1 MLHVAN
7 KNGPGIDEEDG
18 IGLHVDD
25 ELQRCLPLKKRH
37 PTCARC
43 RNHGLILDLKGH
55 KRLCE
60 YRYCRCT
67 RCIVVSQRRVV
78 MAKQV
83 ALSREQVR
91 QHRQDQD
98 TSEQLRESQRFHH
111 DVPLPP
117 PVIDLTSEGPNS
129 DEMAYPVVQPSPD
142 STNIGYGNSPY
153 SSWDS
158 SQANLSQPTQ
168 MSSSSSQNVFGQASQ
183 YYPTSFQ
190 SAQKLD
196 SHRPE
201 MFFTANPSSRRIMPS
216 PIMPYQSS
224 DPRVTNLSDR
234 IPGASPASQGN
245 FEQAPHYHSA
255 SFHTSQVDEMYRP
268 QVSLSANRTVRPLT
282 PSSMVTS
289 YESMDPPSGYFPS
302 RMTATSANLSSA
314 HSVMGQASQY
324 CPRPSFHSSL
334 VDETYQ
340 CQVSV
345 TANYKTG
352 PVFQNP
358 MMDTESAYRDSYMSA
373 NPQMNSTAAPRI
385 SSMPNTF
392 FRAGETVQ
400 SMCYCNVPDQA
411 QFHPQVP
418 TFPSSLRV
426 SPFDEQATPMSSL
439 PPSVVTAA
447 QRSYIN
453 TDRHPSPRVTSTAAY
468 TFHTIDEPPFY
479 SQNDIPYQDD
489 EPAFRSQRATTS
501 EQSQD
506 MPLDH
511 SDDFSWSPQAVTA
524 TKSPE
529 AVSSDHSPEPSYKS
543 RRPFPLRI
551 TIPSLQTNESSFTD
565 IRSPIDPSP
574 TFSPFSLSLL
584 ANTTLP
590 TSDIPSPG
598 FFTSSLP
605 SFNYPSPTLPTQSS
619 PVFSYPSPY
628 TNPSKYAGVPSFQS
642 LADSLLPVMQTS
654 QVTSNFAEQV
664 RIPPKYDEDLDD
676 EREGDEIDVCSLGHY
691 ASDNF

>member
-1 MLHVAN
+1 MRRNLYKFNDSKV
-7 KNGPGIDEEDG
+7 
-18 IGLHVDD
+18 L
-25 ELQRCLPLKKRH
+25 LK
-37 PTCARC
+37 
-43 RNHGLILDLKGH
+43 LF
-55 KRLCE
+55 
-60 YRYCRCT
+60 
-67 RCIVVSQRRVV
+67 S
-78 MAKQV
+78 
-83 ALSREQVR
+83 S
-91 QHRQDQD
+91 
-98 TSEQLRESQRFHH
+98 
-111 DVPLPP
+111 
-117 PVIDLTSEGPNS
+117 LT
-129 DEMAYPVVQPSPD
+129 
-142 STNIGYGNSPY
+142 GYGNSPY
-153 SSWDS
+153 STWDS

-168 MSSSSSQNVFGQASQ
+168 MSSPPQNVFGQSSQ

-190 SAQKLD
+190 PAQKLD
-196 SHRPE
+196 SHRPG
-201 MFFTANPSSRRIMPS
+201 MVFTANPSSRRMIPS
-216 PIMPYQSS
+216 PMLPYQSS
-224 DPRVTNLSDR
+224 DPQVTLTNLSDQ
-234 IPGASPASQGN
+234 IPRASPSSQGN
-245 FEQAPHYHSA
+245 FEQAPHYHPA
-255 SFHTSQVDEMYRP
+255 SFHTSQVDEMYRSH
-268 QVSLSANRTVRPLT
+268 VSLSANRTARPLT
-282 PSSMVTS
+282 PSPMVS
-289 YESMDPPSGYFPS
+289 YESMDPPAGYFPS
-302 RMTATSANLSSA
+302 RMTATSANLSST

-324 CPRPSFHSSL
+324 CPRSSFHSSL
-334 VDETYQ
+334 VDETYR

-352 PVFQNP
+352 PVFQSP
-358 MMDTESAYRDSYMSA
+358 MMDTESAYRDSYMLA

-385 SSMPNTF
+385 NSMPNTS
-392 FRAGETVQ
+392 FRAGDTVQ
-400 SMCYCNVPDQA
+400 NMCYCNVADQA
-411 QFHPQVP
+411 HFRPQVS

-426 SPFDEQATPMSSL
+426 SPFEEQAAPMSSL
-439 PPSVVTAA
+439 PPSVVTVA

-453 TDRHPSPRVTSTAAY
+453 PDRHPSPRVTSTAAY
-468 TFHTIDEPPFY
+468 TFQTTDEPPFY

-489 EPAFRSQRATTS
+489 ERTFRPQVVTTS
-501 EQSQD
+501 QQPQD
-506 MPLDH
+506 MPLDR
-511 SDDFSWSPQAVTA
+511 SDDFSWSLQAVTA

-654 QVTSNFAEQV
+654 QVTPNFAEQV

-676 EREGDEIDVCSLGHY
+676 DREGDEIDVCSLGHY

>member
-1 MLHVAN
+1 M
-7 KNGPGIDEEDG
+7 G
-18 IGLHVDD
+18 
-25 ELQRCLPLKKRH
+25 
-37 PTCARC
+37 
-43 RNHGLILDLKGH
+43 RNLYKFNESKVLLT
-55 KRLCE
+55 LF
-60 YRYCRCT
+60 
-67 RCIVVSQRRVV
+67 
-78 MAKQV
+78 
-83 ALSREQVR
+83 
-91 QHRQDQD
+91 
-98 TSEQLRESQRFHH
+98 TS
-111 DVPLPP
+111 
-117 PVIDLTSEGPNS
+117 LT
-129 DEMAYPVVQPSPD
+129 
-142 STNIGYGNSPY
+142 GYGSSPY

-168 MSSSSSQNVFGQASQ
+168 MTSSLSQNVFGQASH
-183 YYPTSFQ
+183 YFPTSFQ
-190 SAQKLD
+190 SAPKLD
-196 SHRPE
+196 SRRPG
-201 MFFTANPSSRRIMPS
+201 MVFTTNPSSRRMIPS
-216 PIMPYQSS
+216 PMVPYQSS

-234 IPGASPASQGN
+234 IPGASPSPQRN
-245 FEQAPHYHSA
+245 FEQAPHYYPA
-255 SFHTSQVDEMYRP
+255 SFYTSQVDEMYRSH
-268 QVSLSANRTVRPLT
+268 VSLSANRTAKPLT
-282 PSSMVTS
+282 PSPMVTS
-289 YESMDPPSGYFPS
+289 YESMDPPAGYYPS

-324 CPRPSFHSSL
+324 CPRSSFHSSL
-334 VDETYQ
+334 VDETYR

-373 NPQMNSTAAPRI
+373 NPQENSAAAPRI
-385 SSMPNTF
+385 NSMPNTS
-392 FRAGETVQ
+392 FRDGDTVQ

-411 QFHPQVP
+411 HFPPQVS
-418 TFPSSLRV
+418 TFPCSLRV
-426 SPFDEQATPMSSL
+426 SPFEEQATPMSSL

-447 QRSYIN
+447 QRTYIN
-453 TDRHPSPRVTSTAAY
+453 PDRHPSPRVTPTAAF
-468 TFHTIDEPPFY
+468 TFQTTDEPPFY
-479 SQNDIPYQDD
+479 LQNDIPYQDD

-501 EQSQD
+501 EQSQN

-511 SDDFSWSPQAVTA
+511 SDDFSWSPQVVTA

-529 AVSSDHSPEPSYKS
+529 AVSLDHSPEPSYKS

-676 EREGDEIDVCSLGHY
+676 DREGDEIDVCSLGHY